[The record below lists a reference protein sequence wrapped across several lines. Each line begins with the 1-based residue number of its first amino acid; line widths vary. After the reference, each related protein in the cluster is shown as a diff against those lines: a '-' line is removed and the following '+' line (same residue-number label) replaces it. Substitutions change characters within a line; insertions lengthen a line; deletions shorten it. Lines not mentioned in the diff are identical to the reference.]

1 MNAHAVCV
9 SFHMYCKCMHAG
21 KHLPRMRVQLFLPR
35 VNWTRHS
42 VVAVIHSVRSP
53 AVASHTLRT
62 VISGH
67 SKVLVEEDPKTRKRA
82 QKVKN
87 GLRRKRMTKKT
98 DSRFAKL
105 TNGSRQ
111 KEQGAR

>member
-1 MNAHAVCV
+1 MQYVCRFTCTV
-9 SFHMYCKCMHAG
+9 SVCMLG
-21 KHLPRMRVQLFLPR
+21 NIFPGWMRVQLFLPR